1 MPTVETVLGPIQDAA
16 LGFTLSHEHVLVA
29 MGADNH
35 HYPWLFNW
43 EKTKA
48 NAIREL
54 QEAKAGGVETIIDLT
69 TPDLGR
75 DIEFVRDVAA
85 AAGINIVVATGI
97 WRDVPRSFWERSL
110 DRIADI
116 FVHEIEVGIGETG
129 IKAGVIK
136 VANDAEGVMPEAER
150 VLRGAARAVKRTG
163 CPIST
168 HQWAPAK
175 VGARQVEIFLDEG
188 APMDRICIGHSADT
202 TDVAYLESLLQTGV
216 YLSMDRY
223 PGAEGRPDWRER
235 NATVKALVD
244 RGWAHRL
251 MLGHDY
257 APAPISARHR
267 EDIASSGPTRYL
279 FLSTVALPALR
290 DAGLDA
296 ETIDLMMREVPRRF
310 LTGTQPS
317 TAPGPAHPEV
327 SKD

>member
-1 MPTVETVLGPIQDAA
+1 MPTVETVLGPIDDAA

-29 MGADNH
+29 MGEDNH
-35 HYPWLFNW
+35 HYPWLFDW
-43 EKTKA
+43 ERTRA
-48 NAIREL
+48 NTVREL
-54 QEAKAGGVETIIDLT
+54 SEAKAGGVDTIIDLT

-75 DIEFVRDVAA
+75 DVEFVRDVARDS
-85 AAGINIVVATGI
+85 GVNIVAATGI
-97 WRDVPRSFWERSL
+97 WRDVPRSFWERGI

-116 FVHEIEVGIGETG
+116 FVREIETGIGDSG

-136 VANDAEGVMPEAER
+136 VANDAEGVTPPAER
-150 VLRGAARAVKRTG
+150 VLRGAARALKRTG

-202 TDVAYLESLLQTGV
+202 MDVAYLESLLQTGV
-216 YLSMDRY
+216 YLSMDPY
-223 PGAEGRPDWRER
+223 PAAEGRPDWRER
-235 NATVKALVD
+235 NATVKELID

-267 EDIASSGPTRYL
+267 GDAAAPSGPTRYL

-290 DAGLDA
+290 DAGVDS

-310 LTGTQPS
+310 LTG
-317 TAPGPAHPEV
+317 A
-327 SKD
+327 